1 MLAVLHRAQDSL
13 SFSMVTPTDI
23 GLEEQKAKLHDAWL
37 SFLLCRFCV
46 KPRIGLVPQYFS
58 IASLKFVA
66 ITRLLEC

>member
-1 MLAVLHRAQDSL
+1 
-13 SFSMVTPTDI
+13 MVTPTDI